1 MVNSRSKGKRGE
13 REILNIIGEKIGLR
27 LERNLQQSDQ
37 GGADCLAIEGWAIEV
52 KRVQK
57 ESLTAWW
64 DQAMMQAISASTVDK
79 PRKPMLLWRGNRKP
93 WQAMVLLSTIWQHR
107 IGKEEVCIISLE
119 AAIQIILDNM
129 GGQIAESV

>member
-37 GGADCLAIEGWAIEV
+37 GGADCLAIDGWAIEV

-79 PRKPMLLWRGNRKP
+79 PR
-93 WQAMVLLSTIWQHR
+93 
-107 IGKEEVCIISLE
+107 
-119 AAIQIILDNM
+119 
-129 GGQIAESV
+129 SVINFCT